1 MNGGHKVFK
10 INKRFK
16 PCPVEDDDELFP
28 NGIFEFNVTKM
39 LLFINENPHLFPLT
53 QARVAEYSA
62 LNTNLDDA
70 YIASEAVD
78 VDRPM
83 ILVEIAPDRYNL
95 IDGHHRLEKARKR
108 GMEFVPAFR
117 VAPEQHMAFLITC
130 AGYTAYIDYWNQKV
144 KNIRRLIR

>member
-1 MNGGHKVFK
+1 MNSGYKVFK
-10 INKRFK
+10 ISKKFK

-39 LLFINENPHLFPLT
+39 QLFINQNLHLFPLT
-53 QARVAEYSA
+53 QARVTEYSA

-78 VDRPM
+78 FDRPV
-83 ILVEIAPDRYNL
+83 ILAEIAPDKYNL
-95 IDGHHRLEKARKR
+95 IDGHHRLEKARKL
-108 GMEFVPAFR
+108 GIEHLPAFKI
-117 VAPEQHMAFLITC
+117 APEQHMAFLTTS

-144 KNIRRLIR
+144 KILRRWLR

>member
-1 MNGGHKVFK
+1 MNSGYKVFK
-10 INKRFK
+10 ISKKFK
-16 PCPVEDDDELFP
+16 PCPVEDNDELFP

-39 LLFINENPHLFPLT
+39 LLFINENPQLFSLI

-62 LNTNLDDA
+62 LNTNLDDT

-78 VDRPM
+78 VDRPV
-83 ILVEIAPDRYNL
+83 ILAEIAPDKYNL
-95 IDGHHRLEKARKR
+95 IDGHHRLEKARKL

-117 VAPEQHMAFLITC
+117 VAPEQHMAFLTTS

-144 KNIRRLIR
+144 KNLRSWLR